1 MQPKACPFTKT
12 FAFLSKKWI
21 LLILRELSM
30 NKDNKNNAVRF
41 TELQKKIDGINTKI
55 LTLRLKELEKA
66 KLITKQY
73 YKELPPRVEYS
84 LTKRGKELL
93 RCFSSVNKWVSKW
106 K

>member
-1 MQPKACPFTKT
+1 MQLKNCPFTQI

-21 LLILRELSM
+21 LLILRELSIS
-30 NKDNKNNAVRF
+30 KNYTVRF
-41 TELQKKIDGINTKI
+41 TELEKKIEGINTKI
-55 LTLRLKELEKA
+55 LTLRLRELEKA

-84 LTKRGKELL
+84 LTKKSKELL
-93 RCFSSVNKWVSKW
+93 KCFSSVNKWVSKW